1 MIIQLI
7 PYNFKINM
15 IHREGD
21 YYVCEG
27 EVSIEDKPNY

>member
-1 MIIQLI
+1 
-7 PYNFKINM
+7 M

-27 EVSIEDKPNY
+27 EVSIEEKVNYEPQQSNF